1 MPTSDSDLSN
11 IKNTLVERLH
21 PSEVSNLDHMTP
33 ELICHCIGKLKPG
46 KGNGSE
52 GFRSDHL
59 INVGKS
65 LNVLLSLL
73 FRAIVIHGHYPRNL
87 LVSTIISIPKD
98 LKSSLC
104 NVDNYRGI
112 SLFNSI
118 AKVFDYVIIEL
129 CNDQLMATDM
139 QYAYKDNH
147 STTLCSIMYL
157 ETLQYYRNCGSNIFS
172 CLLDASKA
180 FDRVHYGKL
189 FNILLSKKLPI
200 CIIRMLLDCY
210 IRQESRASWSSYY
223 TDYFTM
229 SNGVKQVGYYLLYC
243 LLYTLINS

>member
-1 MPTSDSDLSN
+1 M
-11 IKNTLVERLH
+11 
-21 PSEVSNLDHMTP
+21 
-33 ELICHCIGKLKPG
+33 KPG
-46 KGNGSE
+46 KGDGSE

-59 INVGKS
+59 INAGKN

-73 FRAIVIHGHYPRNL
+73 FRAIVIYGHYLRNL
-87 LVSTIISIPKD
+87 LVSTIISIPED

-104 NVDNYRGI
+104 NVDNYRSI

-129 CNDQLMATDM
+129 CNDQLIATDM
-139 QYAYKDNH
+139 QYAYKENH
-147 STTLCSIMYL
+147 STTLYSIMYL
-157 ETLQYYRNCGSNIFS
+157 ETLQYYRNICESNVFS
-172 CLLDASKA
+172 CLLDASRA

-210 IRQESRASWSSYY
+210 IRQESRAS
-223 TDYFTM
+223 
-229 SNGVKQVGYYLLYC
+229 
-243 LLYTLINS
+243 